1 MRVGKARE
9 GLSCGQMTRAA
20 FGEQLKTLLEERD
33 MSQVELAQAL
43 HLGKSTV
50 SQYISGTRT
59 PDLSTL
65 KRIAEFFAVSLDFLL
80 GQAEVRWPAVVREPD
95 VELAVRRLID
105 LHPEDRK
112 RLLDYMDY
120 LRFERRRKDPGAP
133 APR

>member
-1 MRVGKARE
+1 LSQARE
-9 GLSCGQMTRAA
+9 GLSCGQMTRVS

-33 MSQVELAQAL
+33 MSQVELAKAL

-59 PDLSTL
+59 PDLATL
-65 KRIAEFFAVSLDFLL
+65 KRIAEFFTVSLDFLL

-120 LRFERRRKDPGAP
+120 LRFERRRKDPP
-133 APR
+133 APPAR

>member
-1 MRVGKARE
+1 
-9 GLSCGQMTRAA
+9 MTRAA

-59 PDLSTL
+59 PDLATL

-80 GQAEVRWPAVVREPD
+80 GQAEVRWPAVVREAD

-120 LRFERRRKDPGAP
+120 LRFERRRKDPNAP
-133 APR
+133 ARGR

>member
-1 MRVGKARE
+1 
-9 GLSCGQMTRAA
+9 MTRAA

-59 PDLSTL
+59 PDLATL

-95 VELAVRRLID
+95 VELAVRRLMD

-120 LRFERRRKDPGAP
+120 LRFERRRKDPDGL

>member
-1 MRVGKARE
+1 
-9 GLSCGQMTRAA
+9 MTRAA

-59 PDLSTL
+59 PDLATL

-120 LRFERRRKDPGAP
+120 LRFERRRKDPNAP
-133 APR
+133 ARGR

>member
-1 MRVGKARE
+1 
-9 GLSCGQMTRAA
+9 MTRAA

-59 PDLSTL
+59 PDLATL
-65 KRIAEFFAVSLDFLL
+65 KRIAELFAVSLDFLL

-120 LRFERRRKDPGAP
+120 LRFERRRKDPDAP
-133 APR
+133 ARGQ